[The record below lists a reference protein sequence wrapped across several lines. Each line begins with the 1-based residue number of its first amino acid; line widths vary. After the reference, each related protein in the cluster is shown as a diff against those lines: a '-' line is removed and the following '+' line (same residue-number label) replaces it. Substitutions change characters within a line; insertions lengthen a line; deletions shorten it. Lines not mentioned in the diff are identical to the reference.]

1 MKMLL
6 LGNYHNS
13 LYCEVSKEK
22 HDLGYTLSYFILKEA
37 IVLEVNVE
45 TTKVLIVDQYKPTS
59 LTFKKILQKR
69 GFEVDESEDGK
80 KALEKMKTNS
90 YDAVLISLENPDI
103 EGSDLLFFAKKNLPN
118 AARLV
123 TIGFPSLENSI
134 KALKSGADA
143 VFAKPISPEQ
153 LITVIKK
160 ITGK

>member
-13 LYCEVSKEK
+13 IYCELSTENMPQV
-22 HDLGYTLSYFILKEA
+22 TLSYFILKECS
-37 IVLEVNVE
+37 VLKVKVE
-45 TTKVLIVDQYKPTS
+45 TTKVLIIDRYKSTL

-69 GFEVDESEDGK
+69 GFEVDESEDSK
-80 KALEKMKTNS
+80 KALEKMKTNR
-90 YDAVLISLENPDI
+90 YDAVLISLENPDVD
-103 EGSDLLFFAKKNLPN
+103 GKDLLFFAKKNLPN

-123 TIGFPSLENSI
+123 TIGFPCLENSI
-134 KALKSGADA
+134 KALESGADA

-160 ITGK
+160 ITHI